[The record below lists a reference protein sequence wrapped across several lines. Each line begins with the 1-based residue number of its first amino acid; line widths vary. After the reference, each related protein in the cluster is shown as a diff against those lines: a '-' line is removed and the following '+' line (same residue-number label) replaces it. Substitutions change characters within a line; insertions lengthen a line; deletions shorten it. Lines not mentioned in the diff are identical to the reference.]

1 MGDHNRLSFRSNE
14 DLTQK
19 VSHSIYVTNFPDSV
33 NSRDLWREC
42 SAYGTVVDVFI
53 PIKKSKA
60 GKRFAFVRFIKVFN
74 LDRLVQ
80 NLCTLWIGRYHL
92 YANKVRFD
100 RPTKAPVRNSNFPPL
115 NGSARVPSHNHVHPN
130 VNHNNGRA
138 VSYAKAINGGTPHVP
153 SPSPAMVLDDSHIVT
168 RELCNFVMGEVKN
181 FSSINNLRVLLAN
194 EGFPNV
200 KVTYLGGLWVML
212 DLESSISK
220 KKLMEHVGVASWFTS
235 LSNAQA
241 DFVSRDR
248 IVWIDIEGVPL
259 HVWSRN
265 TFTKIGSKWGE
276 VMDLEESNDD
286 MFARK
291 RICIKTKLEDNILEK
306 FKISVRVC

>member
-115 NGSARVPSHNHVHPN
+115 NGSARVPSHNYVHAN

-138 VSYAKAINGGTPHVP
+138 VSYAKAINGAT
-153 SPSPAMVLDDSHIVT
+153 L
-168 RELCNFVMGEVKN
+168 KK

-194 EGFPNV
+194 EGFSNV

-241 DFVSRDR
+241 DFISRDR

-265 TFTKIGSKWGE
+265 TFTKIGSKSGE

-291 RICIKTKLEDNILEK
+291 
-306 FKISVRVC
+306 